1 MDSEGWI
8 TESYFSLIPED
19 GLLMTL
25 SQADERMSEPA
36 LHNFF
41 VMVCKLRDRADGDV
55 VGVATELEERHP
67 DPATEG
73 MITRTEWSIFLP
85 GKGTLHFDEI
95 EDQSGVQRHV
105 LNPAG
110 RSGQTWTGRWEVIT
124 TVGPGLD
131 GKGVIEGGTRA
142 FHGAHGNRAGD
153 QHDHSLGSDG
163 WRDRRAHRVATAVP
177 HDAGGG
183 LVPATRSPD
192 DLRQPCR
199 SVVNDGPKR

>member
-142 FHGAHGNRAGD
+142 FHGAHGTAEEINTITRWDPTVGAID
-153 QHDHSLGSDG
+153 VLIELRLRYRTTPEADSFQLPEAQTISGS
-163 WRDRRAHRVATAVP
+163 HVAA
-177 HDAGGG
+177 
-183 LVPATRSPD
+183 S
-192 DLRQPCR
+192 
-199 SVVNDGPKR
+199 